1 MEGELIAVLAVATLA
16 IAAIGALA
24 WALGGWRRADV
35 HAREMLLGEREAD
48 LQAARFEAALQRDR
62 AEVMHRAADRLA
74 ADLDDERLV
83 STILELLLDALRA
96 PAGTLHLVRDGDAAA
111 PAVAARGLAPGV
123 LPTIRHGEG
132 PGGRAWRDGR
142 PATGEHDRRHTLE
155 APVGHDGHA
164 TEIRHEAAVPLRLGD
179 RTLGVAR
186 LFCADARGFSSGQL
200 VTAEKVASIGALAI
214 SHREL
219 RSVTAQARRVNAA
232 MLDATPDAIALVGA
246 DGSVIVENEAMRE
259 LRAAGVELVDEALHA
274 EGELRDERPT
284 PSGDGVLLRFSAPV
298 RDDAGA
304 PLGRVVV
311 LRDVTGERES
321 ERLKD
326 EFFALVSHE
335 LRTPLTSIIGYLD
348 LVLDDGEGLDADTQR
363 FLEVVQRNARRLLR
377 LVGDLLFV
385 AQVEAGQLT
394 LEKTHVDLGQ
404 VAAEAVEAAR
414 PRAEANGVELI
425 LSAEPARPLTGDR
438 DRFGQMLDNLIGNA
452 VKFSPDGGRVEVSLS
467 DEGGDAVLLVSD
479 TGMGIPPEDVGR
491 LFERFFRSSDATR
504 RAVPG
509 VGLGL
514 TIVKAI
520 VDAHD
525 GTIDVQ
531 SDPAHGT
538 TFRIT
543 IPYPSRPEL
552 DLDTEP
558 AEDTYEL
565 PR

>member
-1 MEGELIAVLAVATLA
+1 
-16 IAAIGALA
+16 
-24 WALGGWRRADV
+24 
-35 HAREMLLGEREAD
+35 
-48 LQAARFEAALQRDR
+48 
-62 AEVMHRAADRLA
+62 
-74 ADLDDERLV
+74 
-83 STILELLLDALRA
+83 
-96 PAGTLHLVRDGDAAA
+96 
-111 PAVAARGLAPGV
+111 
-123 LPTIRHGEG
+123 
-132 PGGRAWRDGR
+132 
-142 PATGEHDRRHTLE
+142 
-155 APVGHDGHA
+155 
-164 TEIRHEAAVPLRLGD
+164 
-179 RTLGVAR
+179 
-186 LFCADARGFSSGQL
+186 
-200 VTAEKVASIGALAI
+200 
-214 SHREL
+214 
-219 RSVTAQARRVNAA
+219 
-232 MLDATPDAIALVGA
+232 MLDATPDAIALLAG

-259 LRAAGVELVDEALHA
+259 LRAAGVELSGGQMPADDD
-274 EGELRDERPT
+274 LRDELPT
-284 PSGDGVLLRFSAPV
+284 PSGEGVLLRFSAPV
-298 RDDAGA
+298 RDEAGA

-311 LRDVTGERES
+311 LRDITGERES

-385 AQVEAGQLT
+385 AQVEAGQLS

-404 VAAEAVEAAR
+404 IAAEAVEAAR
-414 PRAEANGVELI
+414 PRAEANGVELV
-425 LSAEPARPLTGDR
+425 LGAEPARPLTGDR

-452 VKFSPDGGRVEVSLS
+452 VKFSPDGGRVEVLLR

-479 TGMGIPPEDVGR
+479 TGMGIPRDDLGR

-531 SDPAHGT
+531 SDPKQGT

-552 DLDTEP
+552 DLDAEL
-558 AEDTYEL
+558 AEDPYEL